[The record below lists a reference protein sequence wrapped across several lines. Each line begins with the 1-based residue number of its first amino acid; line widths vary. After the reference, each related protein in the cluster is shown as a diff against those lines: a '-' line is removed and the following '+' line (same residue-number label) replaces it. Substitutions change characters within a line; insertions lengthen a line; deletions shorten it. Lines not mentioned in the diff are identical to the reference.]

1 MKKSLLFVVIVL
13 CLSLNVFS
21 QDENIPAPDFVNTL
35 YSITKDGLVSLE
47 KQEASIKSR
56 LKIGTFI
63 PYANLFAGG
72 TKSSLIIKEAK
83 SNVRFNG
90 NKLRFIYEPSVM
102 VDPETTV
109 KIIPFTSNES
119 KNQREVFTGSSN
131 TWGTAKA
138 NEIPKIPFTFKK
150 YKEKYI
156 IIELNNLPQGE
167 YGIVFSSKD
176 ASNAE
181 LKMQLFGVY

>member
-1 MKKSLLFVVIVL
+1 MYKSLFIGLFSFL
-13 CLSLNVFS
+13 LSANLFS
-21 QDENIPAPDFVNTL
+21 QEENIPTPDFVNTL

-47 KQEASIKSR
+47 KQEAS
-56 LKIGTFI
+56 LKRRVKAATFI
-63 PYANLFAGG
+63 PYAGIFAGG
-72 TKSSLIIKEAK
+72 TKSSMIIKNSK
-83 SNVRFNG
+83 SNVRFSG
-90 NKLRFIYEPSVM
+90 NKVRFIYEPSIM

-119 KNQREVFTGSSN
+119 KEQREVFTGSSN
-131 TWGTAKA
+131 NWGTAKA

-156 IIELNNLPQGE
+156 IIELNNLPEGE

-176 ASNAE
+176 ESNAE
-181 LKMQLFGVY
+181 LKVQLFGIY

>member
-1 MKKSLLFVVIVL
+1 VVFAL
-13 CLSLNVFS
+13 SLSLNSYS
-21 QDENIPAPDFVNTL
+21 QEENIPTPDFVNTL

-47 KQEASIKSR
+47 KQEASVKSR

-72 TKSSLIIKEAK
+72 TKSSLIIKVAK
-83 SNVRFNG
+83 SNVRFSG

-102 VDPETTV
+102 VDPETTLKV
-109 KIIPFTSNES
+109 VPFTSNES